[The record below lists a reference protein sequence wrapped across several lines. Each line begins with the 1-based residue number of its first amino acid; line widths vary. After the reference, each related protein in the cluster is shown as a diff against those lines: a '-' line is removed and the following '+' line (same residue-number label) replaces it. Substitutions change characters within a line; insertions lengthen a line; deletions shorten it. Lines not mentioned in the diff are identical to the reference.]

1 MLLCKPWW
9 FTLAAIW
16 LLWLLYEYIHITCSR
31 VPLQNSK
38 QHSAECKITW
48 IPMWFNKSWSWILK
62 HAKHTCTFIQKN
74 RKCIMNMCALQVDYC
89 LITWLPN
96 NDPICLQL
104 PGDLAHHTP
113 NRIKQLKYCN
123 YNEKRYIYVYYI
135 YIYIYIY
142 VCILYR
148 LFGEENFG
156 NWPLICQ
163 IHQYFLPPT
172 FYAII
177 IMIVS
182 STEEFISGSTWI

>member
-1 MLLCKPWW
+1 MPLCKHWW

-16 LLWLLYEYIHITCSR
+16 FLWLLYEYIYITCSR
-31 VPLQNSK
+31 VSLQNPSK

-48 IPMWFNKSWSWILK
+48 ISMWFMW
-62 HAKHTCTFIQKN
+62 CTFIQKQ
-74 RKCIMNMCALQVDYC
+74 KSIMNTCALQVNYC

-123 YNEKRYIYVYYI
+123 YNEKR
-135 YIYIYIY
+135 YIYIY

-182 STEEFISGSTWI
+182 STEEFIFGSTWIQ